1 MRRMKH
7 RRPELKGIYAVTAP
21 EITPGE
27 QLYRAVELTLRGG
40 AALVQYRD
48 KTASVA
54 QRHTRA
60 RRLQELCADHGVPL
74 IINDDAELAKET
86 GAAGV
91 HLGGMDMPLP
101 TARALLGP
109 QAIIGISCYNR
120 LAAGLEAAA
129 AGADYVAFGSAYPS
143 ITKPAAV
150 HASPLLYRQARE
162 ALSLPICA
170 IGGIDAANAPALL
183 ACGVDL
189 LAVIS
194 GIFAQNNIE
203 SATRRLVACV
213 LHRQSDSP
221 DHNSQS

>member
-1 MRRMKH
+1 MKH

-27 QLYRAVELTLRGG
+27 QLYRAVELALRGG

-54 QRHTRA
+54 QRYTRA
-60 RRLQELCADHGVPL
+60 RKLRDLCAGHGVPL
-74 IINDDAELAKET
+74 IINDDAKLALET

-91 HLGGMDMPLP
+91 HLGGMDTPLP
-101 TARALLGP
+101 AARALLGP

-120 LAAGLEAAA
+120 LSAALEAAA
-129 AGADYVAFGSAYPS
+129 AGADYVAFGSAFPS
-143 ITKPAAV
+143 VTKPRAV
-150 HASPLLYRQARE
+150 HAPLSLYRQAMQE
-162 ALSLPICA
+162 LSLPVCA
-170 IGGIDAANAPALL
+170 IGGIDAANAPALIS
-183 ACGVDL
+183 CGVDL

-203 SATRRLVACV
+203 SATRELVAC
-213 LHRQSDSP
+213 LHS
-221 DHNSQS
+221 H